1 MSDHF
6 GKEAYEK
13 EKAQNYK
20 SCSDGDDDGK
30 DIEMEN
36 FRNGVI
42 LGVGSPE
49 EASEFCEIKMNVD
62 PSKPLSAGSIGAVV
76 LGSSNSDPFQEIF
89 QRLDLLERENNEMR
103 MKLKM
108 KVDGRLL
115 VASLVEYVNHLQ
127 QVVIA
132 QAGLDHF
139 GCRFAAIFGN
149 GTDDDKKKLKAVP
162 LFNSVSRLMKY
173 PFASVAMY
181 RNTDAHPNI
190 PFQDALL
197 MAPSLQNA
205 CTAWR
210 SLHQPRPVDAAEKTE
225 EDLAWDLVLSV
236 EGAIQRLEDI
246 QASTEVKAILER
258 DFPPPDDQNKKDQ
271 SE

>member
-6 GKEAYEK
+6 GKEAHEK

-20 SCSDGDDDGK
+20 SSNDGDDDGK

-42 LGVGSPE
+42 FVVGSPE
-49 EASEFCEIKMNVD
+49 EASEFCEIKLNVD
-62 PSKPLSAGSIGAVV
+62 PSKPLPAGSIGAVV
-76 LGSSNSDPFQEIF
+76 LGSSSGDPFQEIF
-89 QRLDLLERENNEMR
+89 QRLDRLERENNEMR
-103 MKLKM
+103 MQLKM

-127 QVVIA
+127 QVVIEE
-132 QAGLDHF
+132 AGLDQL
-139 GCRFAAIFGN
+139 GCRFAAIFNN
-149 GTDDDKKKLKAVP
+149 GTEDDKVKLKAVP
-162 LFNSVSRLMKY
+162 LFNPVSRLMKA
-173 PFASVAMY
+173 PFASVATY
-181 RNTDAHPNI
+181 RNTDAHPSI

-197 MAPSLQNA
+197 MAPGLQNS

-210 SLHQPRPVDAAEKTE
+210 SLHPPRPVDAARKTE
-225 EDLAWDLVLSV
+225 EDLAWDLVMSV
-236 EGAIQRLEDI
+236 EGAIQRLEEI

-258 DFPPPDDQNKKDQ
+258 DFPPNDQNKKDQ